1 MRVTR
6 KSRKG
11 GAASAARWASTL
23 VCGALIWGAGATRL
37 RAQTTLSD
45 VQIVNK
51 MFDANN
57 LALKINVVANGGA
70 GAGAA
75 DFPNLTQLFNRTY
88 DSANGALKVNCIAG
102 CAGGGASI
110 GGALTGGTT
119 GSVLFVGAGPV
130 LAQDNANFFWDAT
143 NHRLGLGTSVP
154 GYPLDMTASA
164 ATRTANFA
172 NSASNGVGIYSIASG
187 GGAPLAI
194 YGALS
199 GAGPTS
205 GVAIYGQANSN
216 TGTSAVGVRGDCSG
230 VNTSCYGMYATATG
244 ASTTNV
250 GGYFTASGATSNYA
264 LVTGAGNVGIGTA
277 TPGSALA
284 VNGGF
289 STAQNAVAFS
299 ATPAFDASKG
309 NFQSI
314 PLTGN
319 VTSSTLTN
327 AVAGQYLDFKVCQ
340 DATGGRLFTW
350 PANVKG
356 AGPVPAAASACLT
369 QRFLFDGANANA
381 VAAPAPL
388 TASATAQTAAIAATT
403 LGTPQA
409 AGVYVVSV
417 YVHCT
422 TSDASGKTVTGT
434 VNWTDGGVALSKST
448 SAVAVAST
456 ANFDQVTV
464 TLHADANTAITYST
478 TVSGAFTT
486 AQYRLDARLSM

>member
-1 MRVTR
+1 MSRR
-6 KSRKG
+6 DRKG
-11 GAASAARWASTL
+11 TVQAIRWASIL
-23 VCGALIWGAGATRL
+23 VCGTMMWGAIAL
-37 RAQTTLSD
+37 QAQTTLSD
-45 VQIVNK
+45 VQIANK
-51 MFDANN
+51 VFDASN

-75 DFPNLTQLFNRTY
+75 DFPNLTQLFNRTF
-88 DSANGALKVNCIAG
+88 DSTNGALKVNCVAG
-102 CAGGGASI
+102 CAGGGSSI
-110 GGALTGGTT
+110 GGALTGGTA
-119 GSVLFVGAGPV
+119 GSVLLVGAGPV

-143 NHRLGLGTSVP
+143 NHRLGIGTNTP
-154 GYPLDMTASA
+154 GYPLDTTSSA
-164 ATRTANFA
+164 ANRTANFA
-172 NSASNGVGIYSIASG
+172 NSAANGVGVYSIASG
-187 GGAPLAI
+187 SGSPLGI

-199 GAGPTS
+199 GANPTS

-230 VNTSCYGMYATATG
+230 SNTSCYGMYATATG

-250 GGYFTASGATSNYA
+250 GGYFAATGGASNYA
-264 LVTGAGNVGIGTA
+264 LLTGAGNVGIGTA

-299 ATPAFDASKG
+299 ATPTFDGSKG

-314 PLTGN
+314 TLTGN

-327 AVAGQYLDFKVCQ
+327 AVAGQYFDFKVCQ

-356 AGPVPAAASACLT
+356 AGPAPSAANACLA
-369 QRFLFDGANANA
+369 QRFLFDGSNANA
-381 VAAPAPL
+381 VAPPAPV
-388 TASATAQTAAIAATT
+388 TASATAQTTAIAATT
-403 LGTPQA
+403 LATPQA
-409 AGVYVVSV
+409 AGIYVVSV

-434 VNWTDGGVALSKST
+434 VSWTDGGVSLSKST

-464 TLHADANTAITYST
+464 TVHADSNTAITYST
-478 TVSGAFTT
+478 TTSGAFTT
-486 AQYRLDARLSM
+486 AQYRVDARLSM